1 MSDMSVLAPLLS
13 ISNVQPSNV
22 QRDPAAMRFLRSGL
36 LLACLVLILPAGSA
50 FAQDYYAYVASES
63 ADEVALV
70 RFDGDAAAVDA
81 TIRVGRIPVET
92 EGAHGMTVAPDGE
105 HWFVSI
111 AHGKP
116 YGRVAKYETGTN
128 EKVGT
133 APVGMFPA
141 TMEIST
147 TTGLLHVANFDL
159 HGDEE
164 PSTISVVDPETMTEV
179 QKIETGLMPH
189 GSRFA
194 PDGRMHYS
202 VGMRD
207 GTLYEID
214 AVTREVTRTLRL
226 GEGTPK
232 PTWVQPHP
240 SAPLAYV
247 ALNGGDAVLEVNL
260 EAWEITRRFETG
272 EGTAPYN
279 LDVTPDGE
287 TLVVTYK
294 GAGETGIW
302 DLSAGEQTA
311 RLANSRT
318 VTHGVVTTP
327 DSRYA
332 VVTAEGVG
340 GEPGAVDVFD
350 LADRER
356 VASVDVGQQA
366 GGVAFW
372 KKTPAT
378 ASAPTG
384 EERDE

>member
-1 MSDMSVLAPLLS
+1 MHTVRL
-13 ISNVQPSNV
+13 
-22 QRDPAAMRFLRSGL
+22 
-36 LLACLVLILPAGSA
+36 LVLIVGLSLLGVGPAG
-50 FAQDYYAYVASES
+50 AQDYYAYVASES

-70 RFDGDAAAVDA
+70 RFDGEGAVVEE
-81 TIRVGRIPVET
+81 TVRVGRIPVET
-92 EGAHGMTVAPDGE
+92 EGAHGLTVAPDGA

-116 YGRVAKYETGTN
+116 YGHVAKYETGTN

-133 APVGMFPA
+133 ATVGMFPA

-159 HGDEE
+159 HGEPE

-179 QKIETGLMPH
+179 QKIETGIMPH

-202 VGMRD
+202 VGMMD

-214 AVTREVTRTLRL
+214 AVTRAVTRTLRV
-226 GEGTPK
+226 GDDTPK

-240 SAPLAYV
+240 SEPLAYV

-260 EAWEITRRFETG
+260 EAWEVTRRFETG

-294 GAGETGIW
+294 GSGETGIW
-302 DLSAGEQTA
+302 DLNTGEQTA

-350 LADRER
+350 LEARER

-372 KKTPAT
+372 KRESVS
-378 ASAPTG
+378 ASASSG
-384 EERDE
+384 ETDDE